1 MAEVKNFV
9 LIKTTPGEVFFTISS
24 VSNPALKREVY
35 LTNKHPQQPLPLDW
49 ALSIIADPSLYLMY
63 KKGLITFNDNDSLAK
78 IAYESGYLFD
88 DKYDFT
94 PASQEDDKTILA
106 ALKAG
111 TKSKIDESIKNF
123 GADRVREVAIANL
136 GSLTQ
141 NVIQVLEKTFNVQ
154 LVMDNVAELGE

>member
-1 MAEVKNFV
+1 MTEVKNFV

-35 LTNKHPQQPLPLDW
+35 LTNKHPQQPLPLEW

-63 KKGLITFNDNDSLAK
+63 KKGLITFNDNDGLAK
-78 IAYESGYLFD
+78 IAYEQGYLFD
-88 DKYDFT
+88 EHYDFT
-94 PASQEDDKTILA
+94 PSSQEDDKTILA
-106 ALKAG
+106 ALKLG
-111 TKSKIDESIKNF
+111 TKAKIDECIKKY

-136 GSLTQ
+136 GVLTQ